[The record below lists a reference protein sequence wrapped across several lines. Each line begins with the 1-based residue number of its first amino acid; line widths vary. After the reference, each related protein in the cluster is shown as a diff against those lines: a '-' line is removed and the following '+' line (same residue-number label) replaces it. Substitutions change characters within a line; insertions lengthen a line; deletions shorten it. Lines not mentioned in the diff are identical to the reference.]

1 MENNIKNAS
10 FFNKKIWIVWSILLL
25 VLLYILYS
33 YYSQKNELEKDN
45 ILYDEIYKT
54 EVEKKLQNILV
65 ATLEASYFVSYLNY
79 KENLV
84 FRDDMYY
91 QKDLAKVDY
100 SFVVNKSPKFIIDNG
115 KCVLT
120 AEISRAKR
128 NPINKQTVLLKTSH
142 KGNTVKNEDVAK
154 IINDKLQEY
163 DLKFREAN
171 YKIAEN
177 NIRNLLDWISNKHNC
192 ALDLQITN

>member
-91 QKDLAKVDY
+91 QKDL
-100 SFVVNKSPKFIIDNG
+100 F
-115 KCVLT
+115 C
-120 AEISRAKR
+120 
-128 NPINKQTVLLKTSH
+128 
-142 KGNTVKNEDVAK
+142 
-154 IINDKLQEY
+154 
-163 DLKFREAN
+163 
-171 YKIAEN
+171 
-177 NIRNLLDWISNKHNC
+177 
-192 ALDLQITN
+192 